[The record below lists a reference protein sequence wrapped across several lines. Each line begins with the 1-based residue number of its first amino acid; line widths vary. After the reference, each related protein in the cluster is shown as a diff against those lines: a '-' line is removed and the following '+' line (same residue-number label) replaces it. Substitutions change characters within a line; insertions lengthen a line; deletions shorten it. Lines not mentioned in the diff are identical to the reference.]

1 MFLVRDPIQLLI
13 ELLFG
18 LSLDLEDVPLHQ
30 LHDDLV
36 LHGHVPEQVELDA
49 RLEVTAVRTD
59 SPSVTTD
66 SLIIVC

>member
-1 MFLVRDPIQLLI
+1 MFLVRDLIKLLI

-18 LSLDLEDVPLHQ
+18 LCPDLEDVPLHQ

-36 LHGHVPEQVELDA
+36 LHGHVPEEVELDA

-59 SPSVTTD
+59 SAALATD
-66 SLIIVC
+66 S